1 MEELVASNTEKQI
14 LDVAEQLFLD
24 KGFAMT
30 STTEIAKQVGCN
42 QALVHYYYRS
52 KEKLFLLIF
61 RKKIETFANYFV
73 SAGDESMSFDERLRL
88 RMYAHFEMFQQNP
101 KMPFMILN
109 ELTTNPRRLQTV
121 KEIFSKAP
129 GMVVAQLDKEL
140 KMEYEKG
147 NIRQMSAVDVMLSAF
162 SLNAGVFL
170 MLPIIKGLSVFPEDQ
185 IKSMIEKR
193 KEENYNIILR
203 SLRK

>member
-1 MEELVASNTEKQI
+1 MGESTEQQI

-52 KEKLFLLIF
+52 KEKLFMLIF

-73 SAGDESMSFDERLRL
+73 TVGDASMSFDERLKL
-88 RMYAHFEMFQQNP
+88 RMYAHFEMFQKNP

-129 GMVVAQLDKEL
+129 GLVINQLEAEL
-140 KMEYEKG
+140 KIEFEKG

-170 MLPIIKGLSVFPEDQ
+170 IMPIIKGLSVFPDDQ
-185 IKSMIEKR
+185 IKIMIEKR
-193 KEENYNIILR
+193 KEENFNIILR

>member
-1 MEELVASNTEKQI
+1 MDKLNSQSTEQQI
-14 LDVAEQLFLD
+14 MDVAEQLFLE

-73 SAGDESMSFDERLRL
+73 TVGDESMSFEHRLKL
-88 RMYAHFEMFQQNP
+88 RMYAHFEMFQNNP

-129 GMVVAQLDKEL
+129 GLVVSQLEAEL
-140 KMEYEKG
+140 KVEFEKG
-147 NIRQMSAVDVMLSAF
+147 TVRKMSAVDVMLSAF
-162 SLNAGVFL
+162 SLNAGLFL
-170 MLPIIKGLSVFPEDQ
+170 LLPIIKGLSVFPDNE
-185 IKSMIEKR
+185 IKNMIEKR
-193 KEENYNIILR
+193 KEENYQIILR
-203 SLRK
+203 SLRE